1 MAFWNKKSSEDI
13 LLKSLTK
20 DNITV
25 EKENDFYSFT
35 LSFGEYSLYPYFN
48 FDGKALSLMINIREC
63 DSKDINGLLERINA
77 FNTKSPYFVAKL
89 KDDVIYLEYNAVAD
103 NDTVIDVFKS
113 SIGSLNNLKADIDTL

>member
-25 EKENDFYSFT
+25 EKDENSYSFT
-35 LSFGEYSLYPYFN
+35 ISFGDYCLYPYFN
-48 FDGKALSLMINIREC
+48 FDGKGLSLMINIREYLN
-63 DSKDINGLLERINA
+63 KDLNDVLAKINA

-103 NDTVIDVFKS
+103 NDTVVEVFKS
-113 SIGSLNNLKADIDTL
+113 SIGSLNNLKADIDSL